1 MPFQP
6 STRELVSVDN
16 WYQLG
21 NSSPTTTEVLVYTL
35 LVELVVGT
43 DREAFM
49 GAVEAEMTPN
59 TVPQDGEGEGVWR
72 APSTL
77 THYKGVV
84 GRCIGMALSNYSKD
98 AVQAVA
104 QVLANFP
111 GAGRLDG
118 VLPSANL
125 KKYLSYHGEGKLL
138 GPAPVGTKSKGQK
151 RAVAALPQI
160 TMMMRAEGNTNAARV
175 RWCE

>member
-1 MPFQP
+1 MLF
-6 STRELVSVDN
+6 
-16 WYQLG
+16 
-21 NSSPTTTEVLVYTL
+21 YTL
-35 LVELVVGT
+35 LVELVLGP

-72 APSTL
+72 ASKKLVHNYGT
-77 THYKGVV
+77 V
-84 GRCIGMALSNYSKD
+84 GRCLRMALSNYSKD
-98 AVQAVA
+98 AVQAIA
-104 QVLANFP
+104 KVLATFP
-111 GAGRLDG
+111 GPGRLDG
-118 VLPSANL
+118 VLPSANIHT
-125 KKYLSYHGEGKLL
+125 YLSYHKKGKLL

-160 TMMMRAEGNTNAARV
+160 AMMMRAKGNTNAARV

>member
-16 WYQLG
+16 GYQLG

-35 LVELVVGT
+35 LVELVVGP

-59 TVPQDGEGEGVWR
+59 QDGEGEGVWR

-84 GRCIGMALSNYSKD
+84 GRCIGKALSNYSKD

-104 QVLANFP
+104 QVLANFS

-125 KKYLSYHGEGKLL
+125 HKYLSYHREGKLL

-160 TMMMRAEGNTNAARV
+160 AMRMRAEGNTNAARV

>member
-1 MPFQP
+1 MPSQP
-6 STRELVSVDN
+6 PTKELVSVDN
-16 WYQLG
+16 WYETV
-21 NSSPTTTEVLVYTL
+21 NSAPTTTEVLLYTL
-35 LVELVVGT
+35 LIELVVGA
-43 DREAFM
+43 DREPFIR
-49 GAVEAEMTPN
+49 AVEAEMTPN

-84 GRCIGMALSNYSKD
+84 GGCIGKALSNYSKD

-111 GAGRLDG
+111 GAGRLG

-125 KKYLSYHGEGKLL
+125 HKYLWYHGEGKLL
-138 GPAPVGTKSKGQK
+138 GPAPAGTKSKGQK

-160 TMMMRAEGNTNAARV
+160 IVMMKAKANTNVARV
-175 RWCE
+175 RSGCE